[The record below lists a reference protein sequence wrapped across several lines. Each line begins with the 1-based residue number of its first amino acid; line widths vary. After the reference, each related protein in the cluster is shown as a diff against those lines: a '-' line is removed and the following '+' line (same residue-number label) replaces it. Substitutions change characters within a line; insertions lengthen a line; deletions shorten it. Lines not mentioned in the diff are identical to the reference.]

1 LRATSAKRGLHS
13 STSIFTCVPPVEPA
27 AVRCAMAGRRA
38 SGIPA
43 PGFMVGPTCE
53 IQVEHK
59 AETSGAA
66 HEQSV
71 KEHRYE
77 EHELDDKADDKAHD
91 EVHDE
96 ALDEALDE
104 AHDDRRSEASSNVS
118 GSTSH
123 ASSFNLSGFK
133 LLPLRCASC
142 KAPFFNNDSGDR
154 SLAYA
159 CPCCTQDFCSLCSS
173 YRVRLLGS
181 GFQGTRRVCK
191 ACAEA
196 AVAPVGETGDL
207 TGMAGTPVITNA
219 QQVQLQ
225 AKALR
230 IAQENHRSA
239 FEDSTSA
246 YDTTASADGAACI
259 AAAAERAGLG
269 SYHQDGA
276 EVLLM
281 RQRQQHML
289 ARKEARRQSKRQALA
304 AAAAARGN
312 SSSSASGVRGRA
324 GSTPGVTPAS
334 TANSSSASLF
344 ADNGLTNG
352 LGNGFGNGLPLT
364 PVPASPSSAPNSHRR
379 GGTGQHKLQLHDDRS
394 DRSGDEHIGSSGES
408 HKCSKKLC
416 NSCNNST
423 AAVVPRTA
431 TAQQVVL
438 KGIQLVFFGCV
449 AGAALYL
456 LFGASSTG
464 VAQDGSHVSRG
475 LAGESHMPTID
486 SSSGSGVHREL
497 QDLQSRAAAA
507 TTATITNV
515 DDVPDEH
522 QHDSDGGSG
531 DDSNS
536 SGSADSDTEHDTDES
551 DGVDEHLHDEQTVGS
566 TVRDDGLSKAAE
578 AAAAEQQQQAQQ
590 SDNTEPDTGPDT
602 EPDTELEIEPATEF
616 KLISLPIDKQVQCV
630 EPESCTETDGS
641 EAQFEEAEQPADGTG
656 VSDTT
661 GSVAE
666 PDTTDAINAPADNKS
681 STDFVGGNSDGVD
694 STSSVDS
701 SDSVDSSSNCDEG
714 HKVPDE
720 QSIDDDNDRGVT
732 DAGDDGGD
740 VVDADNNNDELITIP
755 TDDNE
760 PSITVDDDTTVLE
773 VVDEAKQQTADTD
786 GVDDVTIDD
795 GETVVDDTT
804 DTADEPA
811 DEHTHD
817 TTVVTTE
824 TTDQTDEQQQQ
835 QQQQIDGTS
844 TDEKQIDDANI
855 ITLIDTDVTDNLDKA
870 TDETDVS
877 QQQQQSEPLYMQL
890 PTELK
895 VGQSILVSQA
905 LWNERSRD
913 VTVAATG
920 DTTATTSQHKQQ
932 QQQAKCAPH
941 YLVLHTSGDL
951 ALYRG
956 LLNAVSGSISTDID
970 TTAQHKRVWHVQSS
984 KNREGAGFKLWSFV
998 TRRSQLQDCEHCV
1011 LQLQPTG
1018 VLQLSE
1024 GDRELWASHKPKS
1037 KQKKRS
1043 ESSGVDS
1050 SSSGTDSSDSGV
1062 SGDNFAAAIT
1072 ADGALAV
1079 KDVNTDKTVWSVN
1092 KRRFFGLL

>member
-1 LRATSAKRGLHS
+1 
-13 STSIFTCVPPVEPA
+13 
-27 AVRCAMAGRRA
+27 MAGRRA

-43 PGFMVGPTCE
+43 PGFMLGPTCE
-53 IQVEHK
+53 IQIEHK
-59 AETSGAA
+59 ADTPDAA

-77 EHELDDKADDKAHD
+77 EHEADGEASDKADDKAHAD
-91 EVHDE
+91 AHDE
-96 ALDEALDE
+96 ALDDALDE
-104 AHDDRRSEASSNVS
+104 AHDDRRSEASSDVS
-118 GSTSH
+118 GSTSN

-142 KAPFFNNDSGDR
+142 KAPFLNNDSGDS

-219 QQVQLQ
+219 QQMQLQ

-230 IAQENHRSA
+230 TAQENHRSA

-259 AAAAERAGLG
+259 AVAAERAGLG

-379 GGTGQHKLQLHDDRS
+379 GGTGQRKLQLHDDRS
-394 DRSGDEHIGSSGES
+394 DRSGGEHIGSSGGES
-408 HKCSKKLC
+408 HRCSKKLC
-416 NSCNNST
+416 NSCNNSK
-423 AAVVPRTA
+423 AVVVPRTA
-431 TAQQVVL
+431 TAQQFVL
-438 KGIQLVFFGCV
+438 KGVQLVFFGCV

-456 LFGASSTG
+456 LFGASGTG
-464 VAQDGSHVSRG
+464 SRG
-475 LAGESHMPTID
+475 LAGD
-486 SSSGSGVHREL
+486 SSSSNIGDAISSSGVHREL
-497 QDLQSRAAAA
+497 QDVQSRAAAA
-507 TTATITNV
+507 TTDV
-515 DDVPDEH
+515 DDVVDEH
-522 QHDSDGGSG
+522 QHDIDASG
-531 DDSNS
+531 DDD
-536 SGSADSDTEHDTDES
+536 SGSNDSDTEQDTDENA
-551 DGVDEHLHDEQTVGS
+551 GVDKHQHDEQIGDNTV
-566 TVRDDGLSKAAE
+566 DDDSLSKAAE
-578 AAAAEQQQQAQQ
+578 AAAAEQEQQAQRP
-590 SDNTEPDTGPDT
+590 DNTEPDTGPDT
-602 EPDTELEIEPATEF
+602 EPDTELATEPATEF

-630 EPESCTETDGS
+630 EPESCTEADGS

-661 GSVAE
+661 SSVAE
-666 PDTTDAINAPADNKS
+666 PETTDVIDAPADTKT
-681 STDFVGGNSDGVD
+681 STNVVGGNSDDVESNNNID
-694 STSSVDS
+694 TSNC
-701 SDSVDSSSNCDEG
+701 VDSSSNTGDG
-714 HKVPDE
+714 LKVPDE
-720 QSIDDDNDRGVT
+720 HCPDDTSGVT
-732 DAGDDGGD
+732 DDTID
-740 VVDADNNNDELITIP
+740 VIDTDNNSDEMITIP

-760 PSITVDDDTTVLE
+760 LSITDDDTAVLE
-773 VVDEAKQQTADTD
+773 VVDETAEQTDDTD

-795 GETVVDDTT
+795 QETVFDDTT
-804 DTADEPA
+804 NTTDEPA
-811 DEHTHD
+811 NEDTHD

-824 TTDQTDEQQQQ
+824 TTDQADEQ

-844 TDEKQIDDANI
+844 IDDKHTDDANTI
-855 ITLIDTDVTDNLDKA
+855 KVIDDTTVDVI
-870 TDETDVS
+870 DEQETAIEEIDVAQQQQQQ

-905 LWNERSRD
+905 LWNECSRD

-920 DTTATTSQHKQQ
+920 DTTATTSQQQEQQQQQQ

-970 TTAQHKRVWHVQSS
+970 TTAQHKRVWLVQSS
-984 KNREGAGFKLWSFV
+984 KNREGAGSKLWSFV

-1024 GDRELWASHKPKS
+1024 CDRELWASHKPKS

-1043 ESSGVDS
+1043 KSSGVDS

-1072 ADGALAV
+1072 TDGALAV